1 MLISSKNYYYEN
13 FTPIKKLL
21 EREIPKAQD
30 YIRPDG
36 TVIKGETIDMFN
48 RSMPIL
54 AKMMYEARKDIPIYE
69 GSLRDQSLKGELS
82 YKDELKLY
90 SWVQENYI
98 KDMFFEN
105 SLNEDISV
113 EIERILRNSFSINEF
128 KEKWLEFKEQKDSE
142 FKALKQENEE
152 LIQDDKNLHSN
163 IDPNSKEPNPFTPIQ
178 AESKSE
184 TFTYD
189 DIAKN
194 FFLTFLEN
202 ERKKGNDVL
211 ELLEKLFKV
220 DKSKIDLKV

>member
-36 TVIKGETIDMFN
+36 TVIKGKTIDMFN

-69 GSLRDQSLKGELS
+69 GSLRDPLRDQSLKGKLDYE
-82 YKDELKLY
+82 DELKIY

-105 SLNEDISV
+105 SLNEDISL
-113 EIERILRNSFSINEF
+113 EIERIFRSTSSINEF

-142 FKALKQENEE
+142 FKALKQQNEE

-189 DIAKN
+189 DITKN

-202 ERKKGNDVL
+202 ERKIRIIR
-211 ELLEKLFKV
+211 KV
-220 DKSKIDLKV
+220 I

>member
-1 MLISSKNYYYEN
+1 MLVSNKYYYEDY
-13 FTPIKKLL
+13 TPIKKLL

-48 RSMPIL
+48 RSMPVL
-54 AKMMYEARKDIPIYE
+54 AKMMHEARKDIPIYE

-113 EIERILRNSFSINEF
+113 EIERIFRSTSSINEF

-152 LIQDDKNLHSN
+152 LVQDDKNLHSN
-163 IDPNSKEPNPFTPIQ
+163 IDLNDEKKPFTPIQ

-202 ERKKGNDVL
+202 ERKKGTDVL
-211 ELLEKLFKV
+211 ELLQNLFKV
-220 DKSKIDLKV
+220 DKNKIDFKV

>member
-1 MLISSKNYYYEN
+1 MLISNKYYYEDY
-13 FTPIKKLL
+13 TPIKKLL

-30 YIRPDG
+30 YIGPDG
-36 TVIKGETIDMFN
+36 TVTKGETIDMFN

-82 YKDELKLY
+82 YKDELKIY

-152 LIQDDKNLHSN
+152 LMQDDKNLHSN
-163 IDPNSKEPNPFTPIQ
+163 IDLNDDKNSFTPIQ

-202 ERKKGNDVL
+202 ERKKGTDIL
-211 ELLEKLFKV
+211 ELLQNLFKI
-220 DKSKIDLKV
+220 DKNKVDLKA

>member
-105 SLNEDISV
+105 SLNEDISL

-152 LIQDDKNLHSN
+152 LMQDDKNLHSN
-163 IDPNSKEPNPFTPIQ
+163 IDSNDEKNPFTPIQ
-178 AESKSE
+178 AKSKSE

-189 DIAKN
+189 DITKN

-202 ERKKGNDVL
+202 ERKKGTDVL

-220 DKSKIDLKV
+220 GESKVDFKV

>member
-1 MLISSKNYYYEN
+1 MLISNKYYYEDY
-13 FTPIKKLL
+13 TPIKKLL

-142 FKALKQENEE
+142 FKALKQQNEE

-163 IDPNSKEPNPFTPIQ
+163 IDLNDEKNSFTPIQ
-178 AESKSE
+178 AESKSQ

-220 DKSKIDLKV
+220 DKSKIDFKV

>member
-1 MLISSKNYYYEN
+1 MLISNKYYYEDY
-13 FTPIKKLL
+13 TPIKKLL

-36 TVIKGETIDMFN
+36 TVTKGETIDMLN

-105 SLNEDISV
+105 SLNEDISL
-113 EIERILRNSFSINEF
+113 EIERIFRSSFSINEF

-142 FKALKQENEE
+142 FKALKQQNEE

-178 AESKSE
+178 AESKNE
-184 TFTYD
+184 TYTYD

-211 ELLEKLFKV
+211 ELLEKLFTL